1 MLVIA
6 VPHAQLRAVCNSLN
20 GTTGKGLARA
30 LVVSA
35 TAGVDYR
42 KLRQLLP
49 RCPHV
54 VRLTVNLNSL
64 SSTTPL
70 SLPMDVA
77 AARRAAAAAAA
88 APPTMR
94 DSLDAPPDSDV
105 SLTIG
110 ESSGISL
117 EEGGVVVPPPP
128 APAPAA
134 APFNPIALPDDTV
147 TEAVRHLFANK
158 HVREIFSNVETFY
171 MALGAN
177 EAEARATALLNVIG
191 VDPAPT
197 HAPETLRLDATGD
210 LDMAALNAKLD
221 GAALQPDAEE
231 KGQLKSG
238 GDAYAKVG
246 DGPGDAE
253 GGGRRGEAVD
263 ESFSS
268 LDRSGMLM
276 MPGASAAG
284 LGDAAG
290 IPPLAA
296 GLPGTDAM
304 AKDGSREG
312 SQMGSRGG
320 LGTAGSFDGG
330 AGDDTGLAGG
340 MLAGM
345 GNSEAKAQW
354 DAKVRRARDR
364 HVEQMRTL
372 ADQQAGTIFD
382 QFHAQIA
389 KHMLV
394 VDLPEFLAAADA
406 SSTPSWDHWGTSWL
420 GSRPGTAASDSRPGA
435 LGAVVATELW
445 SLLTTPL
452 LPPPATLAARRSP
465 LATRHSPLASAWL
478 YCRRHSRRTRGLN
491 GIASLTPIFGQ
502 VRVLRPSECRG
513 PRRQGCGQTR
523 RRSRRSS
530 TVRRASTTRA
540 VS

>member
-20 GTTGKGLARA
+20 GATGKGLARA

-77 AARRAAAAAAA
+77 AARRAATVT
-88 APPTMR
+88 APTTR
-94 DSLDAPPDSDV
+94 DSLDVPPDSDV
-105 SLTIG
+105 PLTVG
-110 ESSGISL
+110 VSSGVSQ
-117 EEGGVVVPPPP
+117 EEGGMAVPPPP
-128 APAPAA
+128 APASPPAEP
-134 APFNPIALPDDTV
+134 PFDPIALPDDTV
-147 TEAVRHLFANK
+147 AEAVRHLFANK

-171 MALGAN
+171 MALGAS

-191 VDPAPT
+191 VEPAPT
-197 HAPETLRLDATGD
+197 HTPETLRLDATGE
-210 LDMAALNAKLD
+210 LDMAALNAKLG
-221 GAALQPDAEE
+221 GATLRPDAEE
-231 KGQLKSG
+231 KEQPKNG
-238 GDAYAKVG
+238 GDAGAKVG
-246 DGPGDAE
+246 DGPGDAGAKVRDGPGDAE
-253 GGGRRGEAVD
+253 DSARRDEAVD
-263 ESFSS
+263 ESFNG
-268 LDRSGMLM
+268 LDRSGMLV
-276 MPGASAAG
+276 MPGVSTVG
-284 LGDAAG
+284 LGDTIG
-290 IPPLAA
+290 LPSLAA
-296 GLPGTDAM
+296 SPPGKDAM
-304 AKDGSREG
+304 ANDGSREG
-312 SQMGSRGG
+312 SRVGSRGG

-330 AGDDTGLAGG
+330 IGDDAGMAGG

-354 DAKVRRARDR
+354 DAKVRRARGR

-372 ADQQAGTIFD
+372 ADQQASAIFD
-382 QFHAQIA
+382 HFHAQIA

-435 LGAVVATELW
+435 
-445 SLLTTPL
+445 
-452 LPPPATLAARRSP
+452 P
-465 LATRHSPLASAWL
+465 LA
-478 YCRRHSRRTRGLN
+478 
-491 GIASLTPIFGQ
+491 IVTP
-502 VRVLRPSECRG
+502 
-513 PRRQGCGQTR
+513 
-523 RRSRRSS
+523 RSS
-530 TVRRASTTRA
+530 YGRQS
-540 VS
+540 